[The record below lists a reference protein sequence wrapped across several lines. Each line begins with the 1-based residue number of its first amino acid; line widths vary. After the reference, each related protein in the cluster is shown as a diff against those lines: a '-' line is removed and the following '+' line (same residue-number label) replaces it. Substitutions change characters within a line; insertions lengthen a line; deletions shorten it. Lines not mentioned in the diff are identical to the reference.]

1 MQSRSPERWPD
12 SPQRRSQSLFPESP
26 WGVAQTM
33 AREVGGVIPLTGAM
47 ANKGKKKKGV
57 AKKEKVE
64 TPGQSSQRHLSKLKD
79 QLKYAKQVQQ
89 RGQDKVAAKEEDSS
103 SQETKPRMCLET
115 KVRLSGDQYALALV
129 TLEEKIQIAWQ
140 WADLEEAQE
149 RLVQTA
155 ALQKDALTT
164 CRKIPKSGMKS
175 GHQ

>member
-47 ANKGKKKKGV
+47 ANKGKKKKGA

-64 TPGQSSQRHLSKLKD
+64 TPGQSSQRHLSKL
-79 QLKYAKQVQQ
+79 LKYAKQVQQ
-89 RGQDKVAAKEEDSS
+89 RGQDRVVAKEEDSS
-103 SQETKPRMCLET
+103 SQERKPRMCMET
-115 KVRLSGDQYALALV
+115 EVRLSGDQYALALV

-164 CRKIPKSGMKS
+164 CRKVLKSGIKS
-175 GHQ
+175 GQK